1 MQSLI
6 LATSLVLSGPASISS
21 LDNSGLLEEMVNMQ
35 TQSVSRVISKQT
47 AESAQDN
54 FLFQAKL
61 AIMSVNELA
70 VVGSDN
76 TEMAAE

>member
-21 LDNSGLLEEMVNMQ
+21 LDNSEMLEDLVKSQ
-35 TQSVSRVISKQT
+35 TQSVSRVISHQT
-47 AESAQDN
+47 KVSAQDT

-61 AIMSVNELA
+61 AIQSADEFAA
-70 VVGSDN
+70 VESDN
-76 TEMAAE
+76 EEMGAD

>member
-21 LDNSGLLEEMVNMQ
+21 LDNSELLEEMVNMQ